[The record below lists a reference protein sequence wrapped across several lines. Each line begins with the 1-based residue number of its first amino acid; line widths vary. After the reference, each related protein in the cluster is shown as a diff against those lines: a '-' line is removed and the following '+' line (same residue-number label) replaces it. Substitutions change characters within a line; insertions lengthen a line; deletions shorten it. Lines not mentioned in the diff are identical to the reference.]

1 MWTDR
6 IDNIKARELL
16 SADIGS
22 RYGRVTSHREP
33 TEAERMIE
41 NIIMSYP
48 VPSSRQKKGKGNRI
62 TFRHYYY
69 YYFFVGSVSG
79 LFVPVH
85 LLFGPSLRSVPHD
98 YWQWADGTRRMT
110 RGERNPR
117 NRKRLLISYF
127 LRFLWRLLL
136 SSFPSSIRSDRGTEV
151 SEMGMGCGLVER
163 GARVTGSSSSSN
175 NLWALSNWSWAV
187 PSVKE
192 NYNEWNRP
200 RTTSYNI
207 NILLSLDGLCLN
219 EWSTSRPV
227 PSQWGGKG
235 NSNNKIHII

>member
-1 MWTDR
+1 MEIPERSEWTGFPTLYYYY
-6 IDNIKARELL
+6 LL
-16 SADIGS
+16 LVMGLPLFFPHLFHFFCCDKGS
-22 RYGRVTSHREP
+22 PIPIFT
-33 TEAERMIE
+33 
-41 NIIMSYP
+41 
-48 VPSSRQKKGKGNRI
+48 
-62 TFRHYYY
+62 TFRFYY

-175 NLWALSNWSWAV
+175 NLWALSNWSISPPAHMRCAGVYHPISLCFTHAFRVLV
-187 PSVKE
+187 P
-192 NYNEWNRP
+192 
-200 RTTSYNI
+200 
-207 NILLSLDGLCLN
+207 G
-219 EWSTSRPV
+219 
-227 PSQWGGKG
+227 
-235 NSNNKIHII
+235 